1 MESIDSRS
9 QFSDPSMS
17 QKTNKQKKSKIFF
30 IISLFYRGN
39 EAHTAVCVT
48 YRRYGDIA
56 IIAPSPIMH
65 TTFNIN
71 PRDKMEIKN
80 YLGQLVLAWDNWN
93 HDSGQSWDKEEK
105 S

>member
-48 YRRYGDIA
+48 YRRYGDMA
-56 IIAPSPIMH
+56 VIAPSPTPMFLHVREPLRQTRPVI
-65 TTFNIN
+65 
-71 PRDKMEIKN
+71 
-80 YLGQLVLAWDNWN
+80 QLKCVRVRACVCALACAKL
-93 HDSGQSWDKEEK
+93 SIFTA
-105 S
+105 

>member
-1 MESIDSRS
+1 
-9 QFSDPSMS
+9 
-17 QKTNKQKKSKIFF
+17 
-30 IISLFYRGN
+30 
-39 EAHTAVCVT
+39 
-48 YRRYGDIA
+48 
-56 IIAPSPIMH
+56 MH